1 LDENTFFTESKNEI
15 PDTREYRRTALLTP
29 WRAGTGAGI
38 IHCNYPGKQDKKI
51 GKAGILSHIPKWGP
65 AKHGS
70 IRHLTVRK
78 YIYSLMDYSH

>member
-1 LDENTFFTESKNEI
+1 M
-15 PDTREYRRTALLTP
+15 PDTREERRTAQLMP

-51 GKAGILSHIPKWGP
+51 GKPGILSHIPKWGL

-70 IRHLTVRK
+70 IRQQTVRK
-78 YIYSLMDYSH
+78 YICFLMDYTH